1 MLVAVFYIQKIM
13 EEVLKKHNLRFEIEN
28 EKNEGFLI
36 QSKNTIFLE
45 FDLTADDY
53 DLIRKGNKKDVI
65 LIALKMQIKSD
76 LDCICGDLHNEDTQN
91 IAEYVRD
98 CFSIYN
104 DLLHCH

>member
-1 MLVAVFYIQKIM
+1 MLVAVFYIHKIM

-45 FDLTADDY
+45 FDLTAEDY
-53 DLIRKGNKKDVI
+53 ELIRKGNKKDVI

-76 LDCICGDLHNEDTQN
+76 LDCICDDLHNEYTQN